1 MPPRPLKLAVV
12 GATGAV
18 GGAVLEELEDG
29 ALPLAELRLLASP
42 RSEHRTLSFRGDEL
56 EVEPLCDKSFRSLD
70 AAIFAAPPA
79 VAREWA
85 PRAFADG
92 CLAVDASPAFR
103 GDPEVPLVVADV
115 NPQALA
121 APPTR
126 GIVACPSGPVAVL
139 APVLAPL
146 QRFAGLERLSATVF
160 FSASGSGREGVRQL
174 ESEVVALLNGEEPEP
189 SDLSHRLGFN
199 LVPQVGEPV
208 AGGHTSE
215 EVGVGA
221 ELRRLLGAPELRAAA
236 TLVRVPVFYAHGVAA
251 SLRTV
256 RRLAAEEA
264 RALLRE
270 ARGVKVVDALGERV
284 YPMPMLVVNDDAV
297 LVGRIREDPS
307 EERGLE
313 LFVVADNVRR
323 GAAAN
328 ALQIVRL
335 LRDRRDGGG
344 DAG

>member
-1 MPPRPLKLAVV
+1 MAPRPLRLAVV

-18 GGAVLEELEDG
+18 GTAVLEELEEG
-29 ALPLAELRLLASP
+29 SQPLAELRLFASP
-42 RSEHRTLSFRGDEL
+42 RSEDRTVGFRGDEL
-56 EVEPLCDKSFRSLD
+56 EVEPLGEKSFRALD

-85 PRAFADG
+85 PKAFADG

-103 GDPEVPLVVADV
+103 GDPKVPLVLVDV
-115 NPQALA
+115 NPEALA
-121 APPTR
+121 APPPA

-139 APVLAPL
+139 APALAPL
-146 QRFAGLERLSATVF
+146 HRFAGLERIAAIVF
-160 FSASGSGREGVRQL
+160 FSASGSGRDGVRQL

-208 AGGHTSE
+208 PGGHTSE
-215 EVGVGA
+215 EQSIRS
-221 ELRRLLGAPELRAAA
+221 ELGRLLGAPDLKVSA
-236 TLVRVPVFYAHGVAA
+236 TVVRVPVFYAHGVAA
-251 SLRTV
+251 SLRTA
-256 RRLAAEEA
+256 RKLAPDEA

-307 EERGLE
+307 EERGLD
-313 LFVVADNVRR
+313 LFAVADNVRR
-323 GAAAN
+323 GAAVN
-328 ALQIVRL
+328 ALQIARL
-335 LRDRRDGGG
+335 VCDRREASGPIH
-344 DAG
+344 